1 MTRHDTTHGQGDR
14 VAELP
19 TALVKQRKKE
29 RYARSNDLLQAV
41 KKHLDASHKLKFSID
56 QLYVIRYT
64 TRHDTHTHRVMTL
77 TTTRTAT
84 RHDTTRTTT
93 LIRWW

>member
-1 MTRHDTTHGQGDR
+1 

-29 RYARSNDLLQAV
+29 RYARSNDLLHAV
-41 KKHLDASHKLKFSID
+41 KKHLEASHKLKFSID
-56 QLYVIRYT
+56 QLYVVRYT
-64 TRHDTHTHRVMTL
+64 TPHAPRH
-77 TTTRTAT
+77 AP

-93 LIRWW
+93 LIRWR